1 VIPKA
6 DIVAW
11 RQKAPWISDA
21 NVEQDLIM
29 SRAIVDIFSN
39 PFLTNELAFR
49 GGTALHKLYF
59 KVPRR
64 YSEDIDIVQVNAG
77 PIGPILDTIQKTL
90 NPVLGEPRR
99 KQTVGSVTLSY
110 RVESEGPP
118 VVPLRLKVEINT
130 REHFAIMGFQKIPFE
145 VRSRWFNGVC
155 RINTFTL
162 EELLATKLRALYQ
175 RRKGRDLFDLWL
187 GLTEAKAD
195 PVRIVAIF
203 KQYME
208 VEGNIIDGI
217 SFMKNLGDKMKHLGF
232 ISDVK
237 SLLPADVV
245 YDEEFSYNLIRDKIL
260 TRIDE

>member
-1 VIPKA
+1 
-6 DIVAW
+6 
-11 RQKAPWISDA
+11 
-21 NVEQDLIM
+21 
-29 SRAIVDIFSN
+29 
-39 PFLTNELAFR
+39 
-49 GGTALHKLYF
+49 
-59 KVPRR
+59 
-64 YSEDIDIVQVNAG
+64 
-77 PIGPILDTIQKTL
+77 
-90 NPVLGEPRR
+90 
-99 KQTVGSVTLSY
+99 
-110 RVESEGPP
+110 
-118 VVPLRLKVEINT
+118 
-130 REHFAIMGFQKIPFE
+130 
-145 VRSRWFNGVC
+145 
-155 RINTFTL
+155 
-162 EELLATKLRALYQ
+162 LLATKLRALYQ